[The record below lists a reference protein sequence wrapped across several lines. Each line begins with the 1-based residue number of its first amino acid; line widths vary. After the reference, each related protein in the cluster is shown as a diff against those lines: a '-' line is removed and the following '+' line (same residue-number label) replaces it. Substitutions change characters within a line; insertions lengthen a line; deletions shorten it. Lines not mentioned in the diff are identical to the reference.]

1 MFLLLDFGEV
11 LCSSANELQQNS
23 NTSSR
28 EDYIPHIYLP
38 LIGHKQN
45 FRIFFIDD
53 NNNNKIHA
61 GSGSTMKHDEKYVA
75 MEMIL
80 RWQIKWFVVIHQFC
94 YFYKCYYY
102 YYDQ

>member
-1 MFLLLDFGEV
+1 
-11 LCSSANELQQNS
+11 
-23 NTSSR
+23 
-28 EDYIPHIYLP
+28 
-38 LIGHKQN
+38 
-45 FRIFFIDD
+45 
-53 NNNNKIHA
+53 
-61 GSGSTMKHDEKYVA
+61 MKHDEKCVA